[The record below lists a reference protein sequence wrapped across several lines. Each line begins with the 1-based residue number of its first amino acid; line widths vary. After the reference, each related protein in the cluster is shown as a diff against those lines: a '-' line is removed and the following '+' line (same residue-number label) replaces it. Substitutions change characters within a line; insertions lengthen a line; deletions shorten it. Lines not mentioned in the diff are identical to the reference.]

1 MTSPITRLLATAAAL
16 GAVALAGAAHAQ
28 AEFQLRWGHY
38 LPDTSF
44 VQVEKDFAEAVEQR
58 TDGRVAIDITFAG
71 GLGKGNEIMT
81 LAGRGA
87 IDMAS
92 VVPGYYP
99 DQLHFWKVYQIP
111 FVFDSPRQAIE
122 VSAAAYE
129 ALPAFQEELDKYRV
143 RFLFHQP
150 LGSYHLTGPDENCD
164 TVEALAGKK
173 IRSFGADI
181 PKAIEAIGAVP
192 VTVGVGEVYEA
203 LQRGTL
209 DYSFLNY
216 GNILSN
222 RLHEVGKYTCG
233 PVMSIAGH
241 LIVIG
246 QDSWDRLPEDIQQIF
261 LEEAEKHGK
270 LYIESIDTLE
280 EQSRQ
285 QIEAEGGLTKPIP
298 EEEMTKWH
306 EATPDLLQQWVD
318 SMEAQGEAE
327 RAEEAAG
334 FIRQQT
340 GS

>member
-1 MTSPITRLLATAAAL
+1 MNKPIMGVLTATAALIAF
-16 GAVALAGAAHAQ
+16 ADQAGAQ
-28 AEFQLRWGHY
+28 AEFTLRWGHY
-38 LPDTSF
+38 LPDTEY
-44 VQVEKDFAEAVEQR
+44 VQVEKDFAAAVEER
-58 TDGRVAIDITFAG
+58 TNGRVHIETVYSG

-99 DQLHFWKVYQIP
+99 DQLLFWKVYQIP
-111 FVFDSPRQAIE
+111 FVFDSPRQALE
-122 VSAAAYE
+122 VSAAAYK
-129 ALPAFQEELDKYRV
+129 ALPIFQEELDKYNV

-150 LGSYHLTGPDENCD
+150 LGSYLLTGPDGNCD

-192 VTVGVGEVYEA
+192 VSVGVGEVYEA

-246 QDSWDRLPEDIQQIF
+246 QDTWDRLPEDIRQIM

-270 LYIESIDTLE
+270 MYIDSVDALE
-280 EQSRQ
+280 EEARK
-285 QIEAEGGLTKPIP
+285 QIEAQGGVVKPISD
-298 EEEMTKWH
+298 EEMAKWH
-306 EATPDLLQQWVD
+306 EASPDLLQDWVG
-318 SMEAQGEAE
+318 SMEAHGEGE
-327 RAEEAAG
+327 RAQEAAD